1 MAEHDAGS
9 AGPENLLFWYR
20 RITPAQLAVIR
31 GCRTKGAQMP
41 EARPGMG
48 EAVSNLLAKEA
59 GIVPST
65 APRGQQGLARAAVLE
80 AMNRKFNLL
89 LGFVYPP
96 ESVVQSAPVM
106 LDPEGEGVVAWLKD
120 TPFAENDLVELR
132 FMAGSKLSWPFH
144 SYCRV
149 ARIERERSNQGV
161 RVQFRFET
169 VHASNPRLE
178 SPPVAQLSPPRGDRV
193 PPRPVVAPPVAT
205 PKPVVVPPVAPPKPV
220 VPPRVAPA
228 PKPVTPVRVP
238 KPEVPKP
245 PVVTEEKDV
254 DKYDRMLEE
263 GLKLSEAKVGEAMVK
278 KGNDPFLA
286 SQPQADK
293 RRDFRIND
301 RIPFIWSHVTE
312 ESFKEAMATFHK
324 DKAFTLRTIIR
335 NQQKILADLGNVQ
348 DSLKRKHS
356 KARKHVDWH
365 RDRLSWLFLRAASEN
380 EETYYQH
387 MTELFVGIAAD
398 LAKQGG
404 GPIGQWSMQSLSLM
418 RNMMELKQTRDQ
430 SNPITE
436 ANEVRKAEAGLA
448 DVARQLPKAFAKV
461 AEGDPALAAKMTA
474 YKEAIDAIDLTLHD
488 RPVGKTT
495 DGKDLYTVNISAT
508 GLAFRTRRLWVKK
521 GDLLEMRVF
530 LSSDGKKFEPVNT
543 YGRVVFVN
551 GPVDNKLKVAT
562 FIDPKPA
569 LYEQKIYLHIAR
581 RQREM
586 LSERSSVRDDDF

>member
-1 MAEHDAGS
+1 MAEHFADS
-9 AGPENLLFWYR
+9 AQPENLLFWYR
-20 RITPAQLAVIR
+20 RVSPAQLAVIR
-31 GCRTKGAQMP
+31 ECRTKGVQMP

-48 EAVSNLLAKEA
+48 EAVASLLAKEA

-65 APRGQQGLARAAVLE
+65 APRGQQGLARASVLE

-89 LGFVYPP
+89 LGLVYPP

-106 LDPEGEGVVAWLKD
+106 LDPEGAGVVAWLKD
-120 TPFAENDLVELR
+120 PSFAENDCVELR
-132 FMAGSKLSWPFH
+132 FLASAKLPWPFH

-149 ARIERERSNQGV
+149 ARMVQENSRPGV
-161 RVQFRFET
+161 RVEFRFET
-169 VHASNPRLE
+169 VHPNVPGTE
-178 SPPVAQLSPPRGDRV
+178 SPPARKLPPPKRDSV
-193 PPRPVVAPPVAT
+193 PA
-205 PKPVVVPPVAPPKPV
+205 KPVVAPPKPV
-220 VPPRVAPA
+220 VAPPKPVAPPRVVSAPPIA
-228 PKPVTPVRVP
+228 KPVNPVTSVRTPKPDLPEPV
-238 KPEVPKP
+238 K
-245 PVVTEEKDV
+245 VVAEKDE
-254 DKYDRMLEE
+254 DKYERMLQE
-263 GLKLSEAKVGEAMVK
+263 GMKLSQAKIGEAVAK
-278 KGNDPFLA
+278 KGGDPFLA
-286 SQPQADK
+286 SQPQVDK

-301 RIPFIWSHVTE
+301 RIPFIWSHVSE

-324 DKAFTLRTIIR
+324 DKAFTLRSIIR
-335 NQQKILADLGNVQ
+335 NQQKILTDLANVQ
-348 DSLKRKHS
+348 EVLKRKRS

-387 MTELFVGIAAD
+387 MTELFMVIASD
-398 LAKQGG
+398 MAKQGG
-404 GPIGQWSMQSLSLM
+404 GAISQWSMQALSLL

-436 ANEVRKAEAGLA
+436 ANAVKKAESGLA
-448 DVARQLPKAFAKV
+448 DVERQLPKVLAKV
-461 AEGDPALAAKMTA
+461 EEGDPALAAKMTM
-474 YKEAIDAIDLTLHD
+474 YKEAIGAIDLTLHD
-488 RPVGKTT
+488 RPVGKTA

-543 YGRVVFVN
+543 YGRVVFVH

-586 LSERSSVRDDDF
+586 LSERASVRDDDF